1 MTPNRR
7 EGSRRPRGW
16 RTGLVV
22 CLFGVIALVIGSAA
36 CAAKPGGAARPGA
49 HAKAEEGVRWQDLKP
64 AQQLALKP
72 LKREWSS
79 LDTTRKRKWLRIA
92 SRYAKLS
99 APEQARL
106 QARMTEWS
114 DLTPQ
119 QRGQARLNFQEA
131 RELPR
136 EDRQAR
142 WEAYQA
148 LSPERKQE
156 LADRAAAS
164 RPGHRGHHS
173 NPRPKRGDKHKHAQ
187 GDATPQPRHG
197 TSRRPAAPTM
207 VRADHGATTTPISRQ
222 PALRKNG
229 GQPRLAAT
237 PELVNRATLLPKR
250 VSRRPQGT
258 ATPGTPASGG
268 AASHRP

>member
-1 MTPNRR
+1 MTPNWH
-7 EGSRRPRGW
+7 EGSRRRRGW
-16 RTGLVV
+16 RLGLA
-22 CLFGVIALVIGSAA
+22 CLVGVIALVIGSAA
-36 CAAKPGGAARPGA
+36 CAAKPGAAARPGA
-49 HAKAEEGVRWQDLKP
+49 QAAAEEGVRWQDLKP
-64 AQQLALKP
+64 SQQLALKP

-99 APEQARL
+99 ASEQARL

-119 QRGQARLNFQEA
+119 QRGQARLNFREA

-148 LSPERKQE
+148 LSPEQKQE

-164 RPGHRGHHS
+164 RPGHRGHRS
-173 NPRPKRGDKHKHAQ
+173 NPRPERGNKQKHAQ
-187 GDATPQPRHG
+187 VDAAPKPRHG
-197 TSRRPAAPTM
+197 ASRRPAAPTM
-207 VRADHGATTTPISRQ
+207 VRADHGATTTPISSP
-222 PALRKNG
+222 PALPRDG
-229 GQPRLAAT
+229 GQPRIAAT

-250 VSRRPQGT
+250 GPRKPQGA
-258 ATPGTPASGG
+258 ATPGTPASGP
-268 AASHRP
+268 ARSQRP